1 MFCAR
6 RVFYLLYFSTGWGIN
21 SVVKS
26 KPNGILLHVKSN
38 DFYKIQDKTKKLL
51 SESDSVIW

>member
-1 MFCAR
+1 MLEGF
-6 RVFYLLYFSTGWGIN
+6 FTYYIFSTGWGIN